1 MWVIVSLAE
10 DLKLA
15 LDRVTFAKRLGME
28 PDPWQED
35 LLRSTSDRVLLN
47 CCRQSGKST
56 MTAVVALHRA
66 LYHPGSLILCLAP
79 ALRQSQE
86 LFSKMAGFY
95 RDLGRPVSAIAERKL
110 SLELEN
116 RSRIITLPGSEKTVR
131 GFSGATLLV
140 VDEAARVDDSLY
152 YALRPMLAVSS
163 GSLMMLSTP
172 YGKRDV
178 FFEEW
183 TNAIGWERYRVP
195 ADECPHISEAFLD
208 EERRALPRRVYRQEY
223 ECSFEE
229 TDDQVFSFEDVAAAI
244 SQDVTPLFGSE
255 ARASLGEGLVH
266 YYIGLD
272 LGQAQDHTALT
283 LFEEALWLGE
293 AVDCDSWG
301 VFLPEGVPRSG
312 RARAGGCRPRRF
324 RHTTPCVLCTST
336 IISGGHRT
344 LRCICATS
352 SATNSAPSTPR

>member
-1 MWVIVSLAE
+1 MVSLVQ

-15 LDRVTFAKRLGME
+15 LDRVSFARRLGLE

-35 LLRSTSDRVLLN
+35 LLRSTSERVLLK

-56 MTAVVALHRA
+56 MTAIIALHRA
-66 LYHPGSLILCLAP
+66 LYHPSSLILCLAP

-86 LFSKMAGFY
+86 LFSKIALFY
-95 RDLGRPVSAIAERKL
+95 RNLGRPVSAVAERKL

-116 RSRIITLPGSEKTVR
+116 HSRIITLPGSEKTVR
-131 GFSGATLLV
+131 GFSGAALLV

-152 YALRPMLAVSS
+152 YAVRPMLAVSG

-172 YGKRDV
+172 YGKRGV

-183 TNAIGWERYRVP
+183 ANGIGWERYEVP
-195 ADECPHISEAFLD
+195 ASQCPRISEAFLE
-208 EERRALPRRVYRQEY
+208 EERRSLPRRVYRQEY

-255 ARASLGEGLVH
+255 AGAS
-266 YYIGLD
+266 
-272 LGQAQDHTALT
+272 
-283 LFEEALWLGE
+283 
-293 AVDCDSWG
+293 
-301 VFLPEGVPRSG
+301 
-312 RARAGGCRPRRF
+312 
-324 RHTTPCVLCTST
+324 
-336 IISGGHRT
+336 
-344 LRCICATS
+344 
-352 SATNSAPSTPR
+352 